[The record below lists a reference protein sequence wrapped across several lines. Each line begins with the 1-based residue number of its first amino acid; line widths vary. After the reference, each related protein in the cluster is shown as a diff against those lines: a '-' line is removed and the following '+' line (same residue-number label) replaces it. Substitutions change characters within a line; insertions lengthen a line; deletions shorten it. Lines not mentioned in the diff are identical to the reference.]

1 MLDSWENHGVL
12 YTIDATDG
20 AGGIITAKKEDEK
33 TLYSRIVP
41 KRVTREEAEKLF
53 AVDFAK

>member
-1 MLDSWENHGVL
+1 MLDSWKNHGVL
-12 YTIDATDG
+12 YTIDAKDG
-20 AGGIITAKKEDEK
+20 AGGVITAEKEDEK

-41 KRVTREEAEKLF
+41 RQVTREEAEKLF

>member
-1 MLDSWENHGVL
+1 MLDSWKNHGVL
-12 YTIDATDG
+12 YTINATDG
-20 AGGIITAKKEDEK
+20 AGGIITAEKEDDK

-41 KRVTREEAEKLF
+41 KQVTREEAEKLF